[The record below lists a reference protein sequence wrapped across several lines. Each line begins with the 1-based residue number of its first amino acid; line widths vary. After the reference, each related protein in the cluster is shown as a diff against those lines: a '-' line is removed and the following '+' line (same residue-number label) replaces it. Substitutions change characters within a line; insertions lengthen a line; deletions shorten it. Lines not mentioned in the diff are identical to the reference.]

1 MKVCG
6 SPDCELRLLTG
17 SALTPEQVTQ
27 TRRTSQDRDV
37 GLQSSV
43 NSLAEDRAA
52 ANSRNVIFEE
62 AVTKNSLLLIIV
74 VCSSSLFDGCG
85 TSSAPPP
92 PPISDFSIAIS
103 PSSVSTQVGATTSPV
118 TVSLNAV
125 NGFTGSVTV
134 AVSGFPLGISSSPAS
149 SFTLSPGTAQQVIF
163 SAPAAAGT
171 FPLDFQGVTG
181 TVSHSASATLNV
193 TPQPN
198 PYLVS
203 ASYYPWYQ
211 LASFAYTECQNGT
224 LRGELV
230 PSELPVLGKYDS
242 RQQDVVTQQIAWS
255 TAAGINVW
263 DLEWV
268 MPNDFLDTTIQ
279 STILT
284 NPHIGDIRFA
294 MFYDYAIRFNS
305 DDNLTPDKI
314 ATIVSD
320 FQYLAAH
327 YFLHPSYLKLG
338 GKPVVFFYSSLALN
352 PVSEIRQMVSSIRT
366 AMSAAGFN
374 VYLIG
379 DEYYAL
385 NPPDPARI
393 GNWDAIFGYNVYVY
407 HSGYSDDNGYLA
419 LHSTMYS
426 QYQAVAQQL
435 GVDFVPSV
443 SPGFND
449 RAVRRTCANNPA
461 LARRTSATAAEGS
474 MFSSFLGDLALPYA
488 KNTKFKM
495 IHITT
500 FNEWHEDTQ
509 IEPSV
514 VAAPTTTDTSPTGT
528 QYTQGLVYQGYGTT
542 YLDVLRSKIAAA
554 QR

>member
-1 MKVCG
+1 M
-6 SPDCELRLLTG
+6 
-17 SALTPEQVTQ
+17 
-27 TRRTSQDRDV
+27 
-37 GLQSSV
+37 
-43 NSLAEDRAA
+43 
-52 ANSRNVIFEE
+52 F
-62 AVTKNSLLLIIV
+62 
-74 VCSSSLFDGCG
+74 LFNGCG
-85 TSSAPPP
+85 TSSLPPP
-92 PPISDFSIAIS
+92 PPTGDFSIAVS

-118 TVSLNAV
+118 TVSLNAL
-125 NGFTGSVTV
+125 NGFTGNVTV
-134 AVSGFPLGISSSPAS
+134 TVSGFPLGINSSPVS
-149 SFTLSPGTAQQVIF
+149 SFTLSPGATQQVTF

-171 FPLDFQGVTG
+171 FSVAFLGVSG
-181 TVSHSASATLNV
+181 THSHSASATLTV
-193 TPQPN
+193 KPQTN

-211 LASFAYTECQNGT
+211 ASAFDYEECYNGT

-230 PSELPVLGKYDS
+230 PPELPALGKYDS
-242 RQQDVVTQQIAWS
+242 GQQSVVTQQIAWS

-268 MPNDFLDTTIQ
+268 MPNDFLDNTIQ
-279 STILT
+279 NTILT
-284 NPHIGDIRFA
+284 NPHIGDLRFA

-305 DDNLTPDKI
+305 DNNLTPAKI

-327 YFLHPSYLKLG
+327 YFSHPSYLKLG

-352 PVSEIRQMVSSIRT
+352 PVSEIQQMVASLRT
-366 AMSAAGFN
+366 AMSAVGFN

-385 NPPDPARI
+385 VPPDPARI
-393 GNWDAIFGYNVYVY
+393 ANWDAIFGYNVYVSY
-407 HSGYSDDNGYLA
+407 AGYSDDNGYLA

-435 GVDFVPSV
+435 GVDFVPSLM
-443 SPGFND
+443 PGFND
-449 RAVRRTCANNPA
+449 RAIRRTCANNPA
-461 LARRTSATAAEGS
+461 LARRTSATAPEGS
-474 MFSSFLGDLALPYA
+474 MFSNFLSELALPYA
-488 KNTKFKM
+488 NNTQFKM

-514 VAAPTTTDTSPTGT
+514 VTGPTTSDTSPTGT
-528 QYTQGLVYQGYGTT
+528 LYTQGLVYQGYGTT
-542 YLDVLRSKIAAA
+542 YLDILRNEISAA
-554 QR
+554 QH